1 MDFSLVLKI
10 ARETSEVLAGQRST
24 CRIDRHFTFVA
35 GCGFVRNRYCKADC
49 VNFTAVFDV
58 KTPK

>member
-1 MDFSLVLKI
+1 
-10 ARETSEVLAGQRST
+10 VLAGQRFT

-35 GCGFVRNRYCKADC
+35 GCGSASNRYCKADC
-49 VNFTAVFDV
+49 VNFTAVFEV